1 MKSKEEVEEKLEL
14 VMNTL
19 AYGNIKKE
27 SDFMTLRGQISVLKW
42 MLEEEV
48 QE

>member
-14 VMNTL
+14 IKYAL
-19 AYGNIKKE
+19 AYGNIRKK

-48 QE
+48 